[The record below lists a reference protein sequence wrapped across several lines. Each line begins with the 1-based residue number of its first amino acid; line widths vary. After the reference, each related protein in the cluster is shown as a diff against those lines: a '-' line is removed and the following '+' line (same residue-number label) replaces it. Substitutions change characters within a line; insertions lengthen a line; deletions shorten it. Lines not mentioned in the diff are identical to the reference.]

1 MYQLKSPIAKIL
13 DEIFDE
19 QFSLIENEAKS
30 AGRFTTTPEYDRKM
44 QRLIKKVDR
53 PLWAYTNTPLKRVA
67 CILAIIVFISVT
79 SITVHA
85 IYKKYFEMKYS
96 ENTQFTE
103 IFTGEIDI
111 NSAPKAILTRY
122 TIDAPQGYECTFE
135 QHFEE
140 GISQA
145 MVIHYVDNSGNFIC
159 FKQFTA
165 EMFHSR
171 LDNEISEFEEYS
183 DKNGNIFIINQTKSI
198 VSIIWNNGEYIFK
211 ISSNNLDKEELC
223 ELCTSTRIC

>member
-1 MYQLKSPIAKIL
+1 MKSPIAKIL

-44 QRLIKKVDR
+44 QRLTRRVDR

-85 IYKKYFEMKYS
+85 IYKKFFEFKYS
-96 ENTQFTE
+96 QNTQFTE
-103 IFTGEIDI
+103 IFTKDIDMAT
-111 NSAPKAILTRY
+111 APDTILTRY

-135 QHFEE
+135 QHFKEDV
-140 GISQA
+140 SQA
-145 MVIHYVDNSGNFIC
+145 TVIRYANASGKFIR
-159 FKQFTA
+159 FEQFTA
-165 EMFHSR
+165 QMFITNF
-171 LDNEISEFEEYS
+171 DNEYSEFEEYT
-183 DKNGNIFIINQTKSI
+183 DENGNTFMIHSNNNLNSI
-198 VSIIWNNGEYIFK
+198 VWNNGEYIFM
-211 ISSNNLDKEELC
+211 ISSNNLNKEELC
-223 ELCTSTRIC
+223 ELCTSTKIC

>member
-85 IYKKYFEMKYS
+85 IYKKFFEFKCS
-96 ENTQFTE
+96 QNTQFTE
-103 IFTGEIDI
+103 IFTKDIDMAT
-111 NSAPKAILTRY
+111 APDTILTRY
-122 TIDAPQGYECTFE
+122 TIDVPQGYEFTFE
-135 QHFEE
+135 SPFEE
-140 GISQA
+140 GISKTA
-145 MVIHYVDNSGNFIC
+145 VIRYADNSGSFIR
-159 FKQFTA
+159 FEQFTA
-165 EMFHSR
+165 EMFKTN
-171 LDNEISEFEEYS
+171 LDNEHSEFEEYT
-183 DKNGNIFIINQTKSI
+183 DENGNVFIINQTQSI
-198 VSIIWNNGEYIFK
+198 VCVAWNNGEYIFK
-211 ISSNNLDKEELC
+211 ISSNNLNKEELC

>member
-1 MYQLKSPIAKIL
+1 MKNQIAKIL

-44 QRLIKKVDR
+44 QRLIRKVDR

-85 IYKKYFEMKYS
+85 IYKKFFEFKYS
-96 ENTQFTE
+96 QNAQFTE
-103 IFTGEIDI
+103 IFTKDIDMAT
-111 NSAPKAILTRY
+111 APDTILTRY
-122 TIDAPQGYECTFE
+122 TIDVPQGYECTFE
-135 QHFEE
+135 KHFEA
-140 GISQA
+140 GATKHLSTR
-145 MVIHYVDNSGNFIC
+145 YTDNSGKFIC
-159 FKQFTA
+159 FEQYTA
-165 EMFHSR
+165 DVFKAN
-171 LDNEISEFEEYS
+171 LDNEYSEFEEYT
-183 DKNGNIFIINQTKSI
+183 DENGNVFIVNQTNSI
-198 VSIIWNNGEYIFK
+198 VNIIWNNGEYVFR
-211 ISSNNLDKEELC
+211 ISSSNLNKDELC

>member
-1 MYQLKSPIAKIL
+1 MKNQIAKIL

-44 QRLIKKVDR
+44 QRLIRKVDR

-85 IYKKYFEMKYS
+85 IYKKFFEYRYS
-96 ENTQFTE
+96 KNAQFTE
-103 IFTGEIDI
+103 IFTKDIDMAT
-111 NSAPKAILTRY
+111 APDTILTRY
-122 TIDAPQGYECTFE
+122 TIDVPQGYECTFE

-145 MVIHYVDNSGNFIC
+145 TAIHYVDNSGNFIS
-159 FKQFTA
+159 FEQFTA

-198 VSIIWNNGEYIFK
+198 VSIIWNNGEYVFR
-211 ISSNNLDKEELC
+211 ISSNNLNKEELC
-223 ELCTSTRIC
+223 ELCISTRIC